1 MASADHDFMLQVVP
15 TAATKIVEHALPEL
29 EVDVKANKMMAQSM
43 TGAEMIVWLRNGAS
57 SGAASVVR

>member
-15 TAATKIVEHALPEL
+15 TDATKIVEHALPEL
-29 EVDVKANKMMAQSM
+29 EVDAKANKMMAQSM